1 MSLNI
6 SKADL
11 LINTSDINKKISDST
26 EISKSN
32 KINQTSKSFGEMLSE
47 SIKKVETF
55 QKNADKLS
63 MDLATGKSDNIAETM
78 IAVSK
83 AEIAFQLMTQ
93 LRNKAINAYN
103 EIMKMQV

>member
-1 MSLNI
+1 MSLKVT
-6 SKADL
+6 SADF
-11 LINTSDINKKISDST
+11 LINATAGSKSKLTDST
-26 EISKSN
+26 EVAKINKSN
-32 KINQTSKSFGEMLSE
+32 DKSFGEMLSA

-55 QKNADKLS
+55 QRKADKLT
-63 MDLATGKSDNIAETM
+63 MDLATGKSDNITETM

-93 LRNKAINAYN
+93 VRNKAVNAYK

>member
-1 MSLNI
+1 MSLEISKTDLNI
-6 SKADL
+6 SGSSFTDKLAEKTDL
-11 LINTSDINKKISDST
+11 KNNSVID
-26 EISKSN
+26 KS
-32 KINQTSKSFGEMLSE
+32 SKSFGEMLSE
-47 SIKKVETF
+47 SIKKVETI
-55 QKNADKLS
+55 QKNADKLT
-63 MDLATGKSDNIAETM
+63 MDLATGKSDNITETM

>member
-1 MSLNI
+1 MGLEISKTDLNI
-6 SKADL
+6 SGSSSNNKTDGLKIKTA
-11 LINTSDINKKISDST
+11 INES
-26 EISKSN
+26 
-32 KINQTSKSFGEMLSE
+32 SKSFAEMLSE
-47 SIKKVETF
+47 SIKKVETM
-55 QKNADKLS
+55 QKNADKLT
-63 MDLATGKSDNIAETM
+63 MDLATGKSENIAETM